1 MLAGIEFKWQIA
13 EPSQMCKIP
22 YIAGPIFSADCEGH
36 DSMPKWVAYCPECDH
51 CSPFR
56 KIDISTLDLATPKL
70 KKPVLPAGGESWLC
84 PICKRQTRVRDC
96 DLTYSH
102 AA

>member
-1 MLAGIEFKWQIA
+1 
-13 EPSQMCKIP
+13 MCPHGSDALHCVSGRSLPRATDAI
-22 YIAGPIFSADCEGH
+22 G
-36 DSMPKWVAYCPECDH
+36 MPKWVAYCPECDH

-56 KIDISTLDLATPKL
+56 KIDVTTLDLAAPKL
-70 KKPVLPAGGESWLC
+70 KKPVLPADGESWYC
-84 PICKRQTRVRDC
+84 PVCKRETRVRDC

>member
-1 MLAGIEFKWQIA
+1 VSGRSLPRATDAIG
-13 EPSQMCKIP
+13 
-22 YIAGPIFSADCEGH
+22 
-36 DSMPKWVAYCPECDH
+36 MPKWVAYCPECDH

-56 KIDISTLDLATPKL
+56 KIDVTTLDLAAPQL
-70 KKPVLPAGGESWLC
+70 RKPVLPADGESWYC
-84 PICKRQTRVRDC
+84 PVCKRQTRVRDC